1 MQTLNLKTKKGP
13 VFIVGMNGSG
23 TTMLADSLG
32 FHTGLYVLP
41 MESKVL
47 PYYLEHQDNF
57 GDLSTLSARRK
68 LSDTLGRSKYFWQS
82 NNKKNVVLRDEEL
95 SEPYFSGVV
104 NALYRHLA
112 HQQGKVR
119 WSDKSPINTQHILSL
134 AGVFKDSQFI
144 HIIRDG
150 RDAAQS
156 FHRRWNYEPLHTIT
170 RWKHIVIEGMRQG
183 SALEAGRYMEVS
195 YEALTTDPEPVMRQ
209 VCEFLGIEFQDVVL
223 RSSMRYMDPF
233 NKSAESGKM
242 ISNSGKWKSYYSP
255 RQIVDIETIAGEFLS
270 SLGYIVTNHG
280 NVDPHPIRL
289 GYWRI
294 HDGIGVV
301 VRFLTQYGLG
311 AIPLLMRHIGV
322 SIRQWA
328 SAKY

>member
-1 MQTLNLKTKKGP
+1 MRTPNIKVKTTP

-32 FHTGLYVLP
+32 YHTGLYVLP

-47 PYYLEHQDNF
+47 PYYLEHQDDF

-68 LSDTLGRSKYFWQS
+68 LSDTLGRSKCYWQS
-82 NNKKNVVLRDEEL
+82 NNKKDIVLRDEEL
-95 SEPYFSGVV
+95 AEPYFSGVV

-170 RWKHIVIEGMRQG
+170 RWKRIVSEGMRQG
-183 SALEAGRYMEVS
+183 AALGAERYMEVS
-195 YEALTTDPEPVMRQ
+195 YETLTAYPEPGMRK
-209 VCEFLGIEFQDVVL
+209 VCEFLGIDFQDEVL
-223 RSSMRYMDPF
+223 KSSMRYMDPSNDF
-233 NKSAESGKM
+233 AESGKM
-242 ISNSGKWKSYYSP
+242 ISNSGKWKSYFTP
-255 RQIVDIETIAGEFLS
+255 RQTVDIETIAGEFLS
-270 SLGYIVTNHG
+270 SLGYSVTKHG
-280 NVDPHPIRL
+280 NVDPHPIQL

-294 HDGIGVV
+294 HDGLGFVV
-301 VRFLTQYGLG
+301 GFLTQYGLG

-328 SAKY
+328 SDKY